1 MPLRIFIDLSVL
13 LNILGIIMW
22 FKEHSRRQWRC
33 RSYTVSFLELKPGGW
48 QNLDTGKALIILM
61 YLTKPDIQV
70 LDPELST
77 FEMACRNAFGH
88 PGKEEY

>member
-13 LNILGIIMW
+13 LNILVIIMW

-48 QNLDTGKALIILM
+48 QNLDTGKALIILT
-61 YLTKPDIQV
+61 YQTKPDIQV
-70 LDPELST
+70 SDPELST
-77 FEMACRNAFGH
+77 FEMASRNAFRH

>member
-61 YLTKPDIQV
+61 SDPD
-70 LDPELST
+70 LT
-77 FEMACRNAFGH
+77 FEMACRDAFRH
-88 PGKEEY
+88 LGKEEY

>member
-13 LNILGIIMW
+13 LNILVIIMW

-61 YLTKPDIQV
+61 YLTKPDIQMS
-70 LDPELST
+70 DPDLT
-77 FEMACRNAFGH
+77 FEMACRDAFRH
-88 PGKEEY
+88 LGKEEY